1 MAETLGDNSP
11 CLGPSSPTL
20 VNAAK
25 THPNW
30 FSLFSFSPLKRML
43 HHQQVC
49 MLIRGLLSCWFPY
62 GELET
67 ILRGEKVCRCLTH
80 YIFFYICPLFVYDKR
95 LKIAK
100 AICCSSLLFVHE
112 HIHMALCRDIETL
125 NFKTVWKA
133 FMSLFIL

>member
-11 CLGPSSPTL
+11 CLGPCSLTL
-20 VNAAK
+20 INAAK

-30 FSLFSFSPLKRML
+30 FSLFSFPLLKCKL

-49 MLIRGLLSCWFPY
+49 MLIRGLLSCRFPY

-67 ILRGEKVCRCLTH
+67 ILRGQKVCRCLTH
-80 YIFFYICPLFVYDKR
+80 CIFFYICPLFVYSKR

-112 HIHMALCRDIETL
+112 HIHTALCRDMETL
-125 NFKTVWKA
+125 NFKIVSKG